1 MALLEAAMV
10 VAEVEVAL
18 IVAATTSS
26 TSSTNSTSSTPATA
40 TATASNLPT
49 ALRIPHPT
57 PALLPSPATRNRRS
71 KPGSPTMGSNTRR
84 KAHRTLPSRLKTTT
98 PTTRRRFTSRSH
110 HMADSRNTSRLLSSP
125 TASLTQLRRRTT
137 VLPHRS
143 GVPSPNPRQPTEHMV
158 AADAADVAATMIEVV
173 PRAR

>member
-1 MALLEAAMV
+1 MV
-10 VAEVEVAL
+10 VAEVEVAP

-26 TSSTNSTSSTPATA
+26 TSSTNSTNSTPATP
-40 TATASNLPT
+40 TVTVSSLPM

-57 PALLPSPATRNRRS
+57 PALLPSPAMRSRRS

-84 KAHRTLPSRLKTTT
+84 KVHRTRLSRLRITT
-98 PTTRRRFTSRSH
+98 PTTRRRYTSRSQ
-110 HMADSRNTSRLLSSP
+110 HMAASRNISRLLSSP

-137 VLPHRS
+137 VLPHRN
-143 GVPSPNPRQPTEHMV
+143 GVPSPNPRRLTEHTV
-158 AADAADVAATMIEVV
+158 AADAAGVAATMIGVV